1 MVSLKTFFLSFTA
14 LAKVLAY
21 PANSSFELV
30 GRSGTPSSTGT
41 SGGYYYSFWTDGGA
55 DVTYTNGALG
65 EYNVRWSGNGNFV
78 GGKGWN
84 PGSAMSVTYSGT
96 YNPNGNSYLA
106 VYGWTT
112 SPLIEYYIVE
122 NFGTYDPSTGA
133 TLKGTVVSDGG
144 TYNIYQTQRVNQPSI
159 IGTATFYQYWSVRQS
174 KRTGGTVDTGT
185 HFNAWKAAGMS
196 LGTQNYMIVATEGY
210 YSSGSADITVG
221 STSGG
226 GGTGTTTT
234 ATSTPTKSP
243 GGTCGALYS
252 QCGGIGFTGSTCC
265 ALGTCKYA
273 NAYYSQCL

>member
-1 MVSLKTFFLSFTA
+1 MVSLKTFLLSFTA
-14 LAKVLAY
+14 AAKVLAY

-41 SGGYYYSFWTDGGA
+41 S

-84 PGSAMSVTYSGT
+84 PGSA
-96 YNPNGNSYLA
+96 
-106 VYGWTT
+106 
-112 SPLIEYYIVE
+112 I
-122 NFGTYDPSTGA
+122 TGA
-133 TLKGTVVSDGG
+133 TLKGTVFSDGG

-174 KRTGGTVDTGT
+174 KRTGGTVNTGT
-185 HFNAWKAAGMS
+185 HFNAWKAAGMG
-196 LGTQNYMIVATEGY
+196 LGTHNYMIVATEGY

-234 ATSTPTKSP
+234 ATSTPTTSP
-243 GGTCGALYS
+243 GGTV
-252 QCGGIGFTGSTCC
+252 ID
-265 ALGTCKYA
+265 
-273 NAYYSQCL
+273 